1 MGRSVWPRHGFAQK
15 CRGESLGRRRQSRYR
30 PGRGRRRPARLQ
42 RHALPLRRILQGP
55 RPRRLG
61 LSRALQSRPRHDRR
75 FQSGSKTHAHANR
88 DGRRQPLRLP
98 LHQEMI
104 TISTRKTMHGIRR
117 CVVAAILV
125 LGGIATAAQ
134 AQDYPTRPVR
144 FISDSAP
151 GSAIDVTMRVIVD
164 GISRVWGG
172 NAVLINQPGAGGAI
186 GVRAVSQAAPD
197 GYTFGMFAL
206 SDFVTLPG
214 TADNLPVQV
223 PHDFTPVGSLGG
235 APMFITA
242 APW

>member
-1 MGRSVWPRHGFAQK
+1 
-15 CRGESLGRRRQSRYR
+15 
-30 PGRGRRRPARLQ
+30 
-42 RHALPLRRILQGP
+42 
-55 RPRRLG
+55 
-61 LSRALQSRPRHDRR
+61 
-75 FQSGSKTHAHANR
+75 
-88 DGRRQPLRLP
+88 
-98 LHQEMI
+98 
-104 TISTRKTMHGIRR
+104 MHSIRR
-117 CVVAAILV
+117 CVIAAIIV
-125 LGGIATAAQ
+125 LGGIATSAR

-186 GVRAVSQAAPD
+186 GVRAVSTATPD

-206 SDFVTLPG
+206 SDFITLPG

-223 PHDFTPVGSLGG
+223 PRDFTPVGSLGG

-242 APW
+242 APWLEVKTLPELIALAKQRPGELAYGTNGPRPAHSPHRRIVAKPRRHQTSDGALFGRHAAGAQRHDGQEGRARLRFLFGHRRCCGSEKRHPARGRGRPGA

>member
-1 MGRSVWPRHGFAQK
+1 
-15 CRGESLGRRRQSRYR
+15 
-30 PGRGRRRPARLQ
+30 
-42 RHALPLRRILQGP
+42 
-55 RPRRLG
+55 
-61 LSRALQSRPRHDRR
+61 
-75 FQSGSKTHAHANR
+75 
-88 DGRRQPLRLP
+88 
-98 LHQEMI
+98 
-104 TISTRKTMHGIRR
+104 MHSIRR
-117 CVVAAILV
+117 CFIAAIMV
-125 LGGIATAAQ
+125 LGGIATAAR

-186 GVRAVSQAAPD
+186 GVRAVSTATPD

-242 APW
+242 APWLEVKTLPELIARAKRGRASSPTAPTGRAGSPTSPANCCKAAPA